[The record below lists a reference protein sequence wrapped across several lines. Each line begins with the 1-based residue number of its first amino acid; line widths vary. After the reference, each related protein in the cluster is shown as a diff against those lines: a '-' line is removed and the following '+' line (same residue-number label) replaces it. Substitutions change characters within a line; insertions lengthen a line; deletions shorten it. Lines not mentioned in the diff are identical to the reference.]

1 MIEPMFDEIMPRVAE
16 LIESL
21 PGFLGAIF
29 VSIGCGLVIGLER
42 ESRGKPAGARTL
54 VLICLGSSIFVQ
66 ISILLA
72 GPTGD
77 PARVAAQI
85 VTGIGFLGAGAI
97 LHQSE
102 RGYIAGLTTAATV
115 WVSAAIG
122 MLVGGGH
129 YIFAVIGAIC
139 VVASLRFLRVLEK
152 RLFIT
157 KNVERRRII
166 FDPRHG
172 KTEWKLYG
180 LLEDHLV
187 QPSDYRFFAV
197 RSNERPHL
205 ELEYCT
211 TNRNHRS
218 FMADVCELDEI
229 IEIERIDRRG
239 QRNGYHFIQEP
250 NHQGPI

>member
-1 MIEPMFDEIMPRVAE
+1 MALDTVFASI
-16 LIESL
+16 LESA

-54 VLICLGSSIFVQ
+54 VLICLGSAIFVQ
-66 ISILLA
+66 ISIMLA
-72 GPTGD
+72 GPHGD

-97 LHQSE
+97 LHQTE

-115 WVSAAIG
+115 WVSSAVG
-122 MLVGGGH
+122 MLVGAGH
-129 YIFAVIGAIC
+129 HVLAVIAAIC
-139 VVASLRFLRVLEK
+139 VVASLRLLRVLEK

-157 KNVERRRII
+157 KNVERRKII

-187 QPSDYRFFAV
+187 QPSDYRFFPPGN
-197 RSNERPHL
+197 NERPHL
-205 ELEYCT
+205 DLEYCT

-239 QRNGYHFIQEP
+239 NKNGTHFSQEQ
-250 NHQGPI
+250 HHEGPI

>member
-1 MIEPMFDEIMPRVAE
+1 MLLETVLKNILETAP
-16 LIESL
+16 S
-21 PGFLGAIF
+21 FLGAIL

-54 VLICLGSSIFVQ
+54 VLICLGSAIFVQ
-66 ISILLA
+66 ISIMLA
-72 GPTGD
+72 GPHGD

-97 LHQSE
+97 LHQTE

-115 WVSAAIG
+115 WVSSAVG
-122 MLVGGGH
+122 MLVGAGH
-129 YIFAVIGAIC
+129 YILAVIAALC
-139 VVASLRFLRVLEK
+139 VVASLRLLRGLEK
-152 RLFIT
+152 RLFVT
-157 KNVERRRII
+157 KNTERRRII

-187 QPSDYRFFAV
+187 QPSDYKFHVAQ
-197 RSNERPHL
+197 NHERPHL
-205 ELEYCT
+205 YLEYCT

-239 QRNGYHFIQEP
+239 QKNGSHFTQEP
-250 NHQGPI
+250 HNEGPI